1 LRTGTIASET
11 AVALTPATPHHVAG
25 TAGGAAASA
34 DIDLSFHLPAAGG
47 TFGACVLAKPPG
59 TPPFEPHWV
68 IVSDS
73 NAAYDKVGVPGNQ
86 ATFLGNASS
95 VNGCWALCNQ
105 TANCEEFAW
114 HIFGPNPPPAFK
126 NSTDACYKINTPDD
140 QSSPFIR
147 PQPGA
152 ASGKLLTSDTSTNGI
167 GITLTVRDGLV
178 SAAVGVCTSN
188 ASVQVEASAVDAAK
202 ASTFPLFDDE
212 EALTLRILPDRS
224 VVDFFVQGGRW
235 SGTQSWLSGTPRTA
249 AASQVTL
256 FTDVAGVTADVSV
269 FGMGCGWA
277 FPSYTEHPTM

>member
-1 LRTGTIASET
+1 
-11 AVALTPATPHHVAG
+11 
-25 TAGGAAASA
+25 
-34 DIDLSFHLPAAGG
+34 
-47 TFGACVLAKPPG
+47 
-59 TPPFEPHWV
+59 
-68 IVSDS
+68 
-73 NAAYDKVGVPGNQ
+73 
-86 ATFLGNASS
+86 
-95 VNGCWALCNQ
+95 
-105 TANCEEFAW
+105 
-114 HIFGPNPPPAFK
+114 
-126 NSTDACYKINTPDD
+126 
-140 QSSPFIR
+140 
-147 PQPGA
+147 
-152 ASGKLLTSDTSTNGI
+152 
-167 GITLTVRDGLV
+167 VRDGLV
-178 SAAVGVCTSN
+178 SAAVGVCTAN